1 MVMCID
7 FDGEFLLPTGN
18 VGDFAVIACDQ
29 FSSRSEYWRE
39 LEHTMPRGSA
49 LELILPECFLSETE
63 NRIKSIEAA
72 SRAMIGGGRFKAY
85 RGAVAVTRTTVYG
98 RTRHGLVAS
107 INLDDY
113 DYKQG
118 STALIRASERTIEE
132 RIPPRVRIRE
142 AIDIELPH
150 ILLLV
155 DDRDNLLGSAIERS
169 KKSKLYD
176 AELKGNGGH
185 ISGSLISAGDT
196 AELYAAVDKLIK
208 QSVKKFGSPL
218 FALVGDG
225 NHSLATAKYCR
236 QHNPTPLNGNALV
249 EIINIYDEGLVFEPI
264 HRLVKTDDTQGFI
277 NELKSVMHG
286 DDRTSVFSPEES
298 EINVPSDRVEA
309 INAVDAF
316 CEKYVAEHGGYIEY
330 VHGDA
335 ALKRPGY
342 VGIALRGVGKSELFS
357 YVVKDG
363 VLPKKT
369 FSLGEAEE
377 KRFYLEARK
386 IK

>member
-1 MVMCID
+1 MCID

-39 LEHTMPRGSA
+39 LEHIMPRGSA
-49 LELILPECFLSETE
+49 LDLILPECFLSETE

-72 SRAMIGGGRFKAY
+72 SRAMSENGRFKAY
-85 RGAVAVTRTTVYG
+85 RGAVAVTRTTIYG
-98 RTRHGLVAS
+98 RTRRGIVAS

-118 STALIRASERTIEE
+118 SQALIRASERTIEE

-150 ILLLV
+150 IILLV
-155 DDRDNLLGSAIERS
+155 DDRDGLLNAAVERAD
-169 KKSKLYD
+169 KTQLYD
-176 AELKGNGGH
+176 AELKGDGGH
-185 ISGSLISAGDT
+185 ISGKLIAAGNT
-196 AELYAAVDKLIK
+196 GELYDAVHTLIE

-236 QHNPTPLNGNALV
+236 EHNPTELNGNALV
-249 EIINIYDEGLVFEPI
+249 EIIDIYDEGLVFEPI
-264 HRLVKTDDTQGFI
+264 HRLVKTDDTRAFVAA
-277 NELKSVMHG
+277 LDSAMSG
-286 DDRTSVFSPEES
+286 DAETSVFAPDES
-298 EINVPSDRVEA
+298 RVRVPQDKVEA
-309 INAVDAF
+309 IKAIDRF
-316 CEKYVAEHGGYIEY
+316 CEEYVAENGGYIEY

-335 ALKRPGY
+335 ALKRSGC
-342 VGIALRGVGKSELFS
+342 VGIRMRGIEKAELFE
-357 YVVKDG
+357 YVVKGG